1 MFDFSR
7 YLHIRSAYAPTVSA
21 DGNAVAF
28 IANITGVP
36 QVWRIAPEGGWPEQ
50 LTFFGERVSSVCYAP
65 CGDHLLFGM
74 DVGGSERTQLFLL
87 NEREAHTLPLTEG
100 YHNAIHYVG
109 GVSGGWSPD
118 GSHIAFT
125 ANRRNGADFDLY
137 VQQIDG
143 VQPGEATM
151 VHQGSGTH
159 IVQAWGP
166 AGDWLLVKAFHAPAN
181 QDLYRIDLA
190 DGKLT
195 QLTPHEGDVRY
206 ENVILSPDGAT
217 IYCACDRDSDVLR
230 AIKIDLA
237 TGETTPLS
245 DSCWDVSH
253 LALSPDGSV
262 LAIVF
267 NQDGY
272 SSWRLVELKS
282 QRSLPTPPLPLGMV
296 FMGVCWAPDS
306 SALVFDYT
314 GPQHNADIWYY
325 SFDESLIALLE
336 QTTNQYTPVLPR
348 SPRLVQVTRSSRAGI
363 PQKSFIAPEL
373 IHYRSF
379 DEREIPAWLYLPPG
393 VERTEGTPLNL
404 PVVVEVHGG
413 PESQRRIEFN
423 LVYQYFLSQGYA
435 ILAPNVR
442 GSTGYGKAYE
452 KLDNVE
458 LRAHSVADLAHAA
471 YWLRESGI
479 ADSKRIAVMGGSYG
493 GYMVLAALTEYPDIW
508 AAGVDIVGIA
518 NLVSFLEHTGPW
530 RRHLRE
536 AEYGSLARDRD
547 LLVSLSPIHKVD
559 RIVAPLLVIHG
570 ANDPRVPVGEAE
582 QIVTSLRERDRPVDY
597 LRFEDE
603 GHGIVKLQNRLVCYP
618 AIAAFLD
625 KYLKA

>member
-1 MFDFSR
+1 M
-7 YLHIRSAYAPTVSA
+7 
-21 DGNAVAF
+21 
-28 IANITGVP
+28 
-36 QVWRIAPEGGWPEQ
+36 
-50 LTFFGERVSSVCYAP
+50 
-65 CGDHLLFGM
+65 
-74 DVGGSERTQLFLL
+74 
-87 NEREAHTLPLTEG
+87 
-100 YHNAIHYVG
+100 
-109 GVSGGWSPD
+109 
-118 GSHIAFT
+118 
-125 ANRRNGADFDLY
+125 
-137 VQQIDG
+137 
-143 VQPGEATM
+143 
-151 VHQGSGTH
+151 
-159 IVQAWGP
+159 
-166 AGDWLLVKAFHAPAN
+166 
-181 QDLYRIDLA
+181 
-190 DGKLT
+190 
-195 QLTPHEGDVRY
+195 
-206 ENVILSPDGAT
+206 
-217 IYCACDRDSDVLR
+217 
-230 AIKIDLA
+230 
-237 TGETTPLS
+237 
-245 DSCWDVSH
+245 
-253 LALSPDGSV
+253 
-262 LAIVF
+262 
-267 NQDGY
+267 
-272 SSWRLVELKS
+272 
-282 QRSLPTPPLPLGMV
+282 
-296 FMGVCWAPDS
+296 
-306 SALVFDYT
+306 
-314 GPQHNADIWYY
+314 
-325 SFDESLIALLE
+325 IALLE

-379 DEREIPAWLYLPPG
+379 DERGFQPGMYLPPG

-413 PESQRRIEFN
+413 PESQRIEFN

-458 LRAHSVADLAHAA
+458 LRAHSFADLAHAA

-479 ADSKRIAVMGGSYG
+479 ADSKRIAVIWAAHMAATSL
-493 GYMVLAALTEYPDIW
+493 LAALTEYPDIW

-625 KYLKA
+625 RYLKA